1 MPFLLLRLR
10 GPMQAWGTRSRF
22 EYRDTEREPTFSGII
37 GIIAAAEG
45 LPRGADLSE
54 YHQLSIMIRVD
65 REGELDREF
74 QTALDVITADGKLSR
89 DAQIIRRDFLADA
102 AFHAA
107 VEGPEP
113 LIRRIFAALHH
124 PRYPLFLGRKS
135 YLPSIPIIYPGE
147 ESYVDTNEDALS
159 FLCGLPLAHD
169 PPISRDKLVAG
180 DKTEKIRFVVPHTDS
195 GVEMRRDMPQNFDI
209 YRRRYNTRY
218 IKTEYRSV
226 PVADPDKKA
235 EEAGHES

>member
-1 MPFLLLRLR
+1 
-10 GPMQAWGTRSRF
+10 MQAWGTHSRF

-54 YHQLSIMIRVD
+54 YHQLVITVRVD

-102 AFHAA
+102 AFHVA
-107 VEGPEP
+107 VEGPYS
-113 LIRRIFAALHH
+113 LIKRIFAALHR

-135 YLPSIPIIYPGE
+135 YLPSIPIVYPGE
-147 ESYVDTNEDALS
+147 ESYVDSEEDALS
-159 FLCGLPLAHD
+159 FLCGLPLLPSGID
-169 PPISRDKLVAG
+169 SPISRHELIAG
-180 DKTEKIRFVVPHTDS
+180 DKTKEIRFVVPHTDS
-195 GVEMRRDMPQNFDI
+195 SVETRQDIPLNFDI
-209 YRRRYNTRY
+209 YRRRYDIRS

-226 PVADPDKKA
+226 PVVDANK
-235 EEAGHES
+235 EVGHES

>member
-1 MPFLLLRLR
+1 MAFLLLRLR

-45 LPRGADLSE
+45 LPRGTDLSE

-159 FLCGLPLAHD
+159 LLCGLPLAAEI
-169 PPISRDKLVAG
+169 PISRHELIAG
-180 DKTEKIRFVVPHTDS
+180 DKKERIRFIVQCADPTGETRQDI
-195 GVEMRRDMPQNFDI
+195 PLNFDI
-209 YRRRYNTRY
+209 YRRRYATRY
-218 IKTEYRSV
+218 VRTVYREV
-226 PVADPDKKA
+226 PVVNKNR
-235 EEAGHES
+235 GRL

>member
-1 MPFLLLRLR
+1 MSFLLLRLR

-54 YHQLSIMIRVD
+54 YRQLVMTVRVD

-74 QTALDVITADGKLSR
+74 QTAQDVVKANGGTET
-89 DAQIIRRDFLADA
+89 QIIHRDFLADA
-102 AFHAA
+102 AFHVA
-107 VEGPEP
+107 VEGPDS
-113 LIRRIFAALHH
+113 LIKRIFTALHR

-135 YLPSIPIIYPGE
+135 YLPSMPIVYPGK
-147 ESYVDTNEDALS
+147 ESYIDTDKDALT
-159 FLCGLPLAHD
+159 FLCGLPLATD
-169 PPISRDKLVAG
+169 LAISRDELIAS
-180 DKTEKIRFVVPHTDS
+180 DKTKKIRFVVPHTDS
-195 GVEMRRDMPQNFDI
+195 SVETRQDIPRNFDI
-209 YRRRYNTRY
+209 YRRRYDTRS

-226 PVADPDKKA
+226 PVADPGR
-235 EEAGHES
+235 ETGHET

>member
-1 MPFLLLRLR
+1 MSFLLLRLR

-54 YHQLSIMIRVD
+54 YNQLVITVRVD

-74 QTALDVITADGKLSR
+74 QTALDVVKASGGTET
-89 DAQIIRRDFLADA
+89 QIIHRDFLADA
-102 AFHAA
+102 AFHVA
-107 VEGPEP
+107 VEGPDS
-113 LIRRIFAALHH
+113 LIKRIFIALHR

-135 YLPSIPIIYPGE
+135 YLPSVPIVYPGK
-147 ESYVDTNEDALS
+147 ESYIDTDKDALT
-159 FLCGLPLAHD
+159 FLCGLPLATD
-169 PPISRDKLVAG
+169 FAISRDELIAG
-180 DKTEKIRFVVPHTDS
+180 DNTKKVRFVVPHTDS
-195 GVEMRRDMPQNFDI
+195 SVETRQDIPRNFDI
-209 YRRRYNTRY
+209 YRRRYDTRY

-226 PVADPDKKA
+226 PVADSGQ
-235 EEAGHES
+235 EAGHET

>member
-1 MPFLLLRLR
+1 MAFLLLRLR

-37 GIIAAAEG
+37 GIMAAAEG

-54 YHQLSIMIRVD
+54 YHQLSITVRVD

-113 LIRRIFAALHH
+113 LIKRIFAALHR

-135 YLPSIPIIYPGE
+135 YLPSIPIVYPGE
-147 ESYVDTNEDALS
+147 ESYVYSEEDALS
-159 FLCGLPLAHD
+159 FLCGLPLGAEI
-169 PPISRDKLVAG
+169 PISRHELIAG
-180 DKTEKIRFVVPHTDS
+180 DKKEKIRFIVQCAAPT
-195 GVEMRRDMPQNFDI
+195 GETRRDIPLNFDI
-209 YRRRYNTRY
+209 YRRRYATRY
-218 IKTEYRSV
+218 VRTVYREV
-226 PVADPDKKA
+226 PVFNKNR
-235 EEAGHES
+235 GRL

>member
-54 YHQLSIMIRVD
+54 YHQLVITVRVD

-74 QTALDVITADGKLSR
+74 QTALDVVKAGGGTET
-89 DAQIIRRDFLADA
+89 QIIHRDFLADA
-102 AFHAA
+102 AFHVA
-107 VEGPEP
+107 VEGPDS
-113 LIRRIFAALHH
+113 LIKRIFTALHR

-135 YLPSIPIIYPGE
+135 YLPSIPIVYPGK
-147 ESYVDTNEDALS
+147 ESYIHTDEDALT

-169 PPISRDKLVAG
+169 PPISRDKLFAG

-218 IKTEYRSV
+218 IKTKYRSV
-226 PVADPDKKA
+226 PVADPDKEA

>member
-1 MPFLLLRLR
+1 MSFLLLRLR

-54 YHQLSIMIRVD
+54 YHQLVITVRVD

-74 QTALDVITADGKLSR
+74 QTALDVVKASGGTET
-89 DAQIIRRDFLADA
+89 QIIHRDFLADA
-102 AFHAA
+102 AFHVA
-107 VEGPEP
+107 VEGPDS
-113 LIRRIFAALHH
+113 LIKRIFTALHR

-135 YLPSIPIIYPGE
+135 YLPSMPIVYPGK
-147 ESYVDTNEDALS
+147 ESYIDTDQDALN
-159 FLCGLPLAHD
+159 FLCGLPLATD
-169 PPISRDKLVAG
+169 LAISRDELIAG
-180 DKTEKIRFVVPHTDS
+180 DKTKKIRFVVPHTDS
-195 GVEMRRDMPQNFDI
+195 NVETRQDIPRNFDI
-209 YRRRYNTRY
+209 YRRRYSTRY

-226 PVADPDKKA
+226 PVADPGK
-235 EEAGHES
+235 EAGHET

>member
-54 YHQLSIMIRVD
+54 YHQLVITVRVD

-74 QTALDVITADGKLSR
+74 QTALDVAKANGGTET
-89 DAQIIRRDFLADA
+89 QIIHRDFLADA
-102 AFHAA
+102 AFHVA
-107 VEGPEP
+107 VEGPDS
-113 LIRRIFAALHH
+113 LIKRIFTALHR

-135 YLPSIPIIYPGE
+135 YLPSMPIVYPGK
-147 ESYVDTNEDALS
+147 ESYIDTDKDALT
-159 FLCGLPLAHD
+159 FLCELPLATD
-169 PPISRDKLVAG
+169 LAISRDELIAG
-180 DKTEKIRFVVPHTDS
+180 DETKKIRFLYLIIHNFHTTNS
-195 GVEMRRDMPQNFDI
+195 GSMQW
-209 YRRRYNTRY
+209 
-218 IKTEYRSV
+218 S
-226 PVADPDKKA
+226 
-235 EEAGHES
+235 

>member
-1 MPFLLLRLR
+1 MAFLLLRLR

-54 YHQLSIMIRVD
+54 YHQLVITVRVD
-65 REGELDREF
+65 HEGELDREF
-74 QTALDVITADGKLSR
+74 QTALDVVKASGGTET
-89 DAQIIRRDFLADA
+89 QIIRRDFLADA

-159 FLCGLPLAHD
+159 LLCRLPLAAEI
-169 PPISRDKLVAG
+169 PISRHELIAG
-180 DKTEKIRFVVPHTDS
+180 DKKEKIRFIVQCADPTGETRQDI
-195 GVEMRRDMPQNFDI
+195 PLNFDI
-209 YRRRYNTRY
+209 YHRRYATRY
-218 IKTEYRSV
+218 VRTVYREV
-226 PVADPDKKA
+226 PVVNKNR
-235 EEAGHES
+235 GRL

>member
-54 YHQLSIMIRVD
+54 YHQLVITVRVD

-74 QTALDVITADGKLSR
+74 QTALDVVKASGGTET
-89 DAQIIRRDFLADA
+89 QIIHRDFLADA
-102 AFHAA
+102 AFHVA
-107 VEGPEP
+107 VEGPDS
-113 LIRRIFAALHH
+113 LIKRIFTALHR

-135 YLPSIPIIYPGE
+135 YLPSIPIVYPGK
-147 ESYVDTNEDALS
+147 ESYIDTGEDALT

-180 DKTEKIRFVVPHTDS
+180 DETEKIRFVVPHTDG

-226 PVADPDKKA
+226 PVADPDKEA